1 MDDAA
6 AQRNATQMDDL
17 VAETSALSTT
27 LKRRVKAL
35 EAQGGSGRDGQI
47 KKQQVRVICT

>member
-6 AQRNATQMDDL
+6 AQRNATQLDEL
-17 VAETSALSTT
+17 VAETSALSSA

-35 EAQGGSGRDGQI
+35 EAQGGSPRDAQI
-47 KKQQVRVICT
+47 RKQQVCF